1 MEKRTQNGWPMN
13 SLDSRCATTAYKVII
28 WEHLSRWSFGIVFNH
43 CRYPHI
49 YYHLVALFHSET
61 ITKRCDT
68 SMNLVNQSIELVI
81 SIIPIAN
88 ANRVENFLSKKQ
100 KKRWEKKKKVFFCCL
115 KRVNGKRSWWRS
127 WAACRAS
134 NIDRLLTETLV
145 GAAQVLFL
153 QPTATHLHFIVQRP
167 ARKLSIFFF
176 IFFFLLFWLSMLQ
189 MNQIASDWPIS
200 TGFFLD
206 LNWLSWTSPV
216 MMNSVLC
223 FLDVFISGLIDSW

>member
-1 MEKRTQNGWPMN
+1 MFVSCSLDGARPYWLTITPTFFFYFLFLKIHLNGSISVPVQYQYFSTLIQDAFYEKIMEKRTRNGWPMN

-88 ANRVENFLSKKQ
+88 ANRVENFLSKKKKGEKRKRKISFAVQ
-100 KKRWEKKKKVFFCCL
+100 KE
-115 KRVNGKRSWWRS
+115 
-127 WAACRAS
+127 
-134 NIDRLLTETLV
+134 
-145 GAAQVLFL
+145 
-153 QPTATHLHFIVQRP
+153 
-167 ARKLSIFFF
+167 
-176 IFFFLLFWLSMLQ
+176 
-189 MNQIASDWPIS
+189 
-200 TGFFLD
+200 
-206 LNWLSWTSPV
+206 
-216 MMNSVLC
+216 
-223 FLDVFISGLIDSW
+223 